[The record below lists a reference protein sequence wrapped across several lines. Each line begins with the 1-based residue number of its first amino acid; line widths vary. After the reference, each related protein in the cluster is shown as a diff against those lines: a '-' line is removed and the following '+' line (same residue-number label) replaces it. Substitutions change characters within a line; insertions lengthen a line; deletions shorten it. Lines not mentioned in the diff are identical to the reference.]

1 MIDKEYI
8 LTEQDM
14 IVTKTTT
21 NGVITYVNDDLLRIT
36 GYSEQ
41 ELIGANHNIF
51 RHPDMPAEA
60 FSDLWRTILN
70 ESTWRGVIKNKTK
83 DGGFY
88 WVHADVT
95 PLYEHNALVGFM
107 SVRVKPTSEEIQK
120 AESVYAQM
128 KIGSFTGE
136 LLYGEITENNVLG
149 DVRRWFDDIKISTKF
164 ASLIGLS
171 IVVVMLVSALDHSA
185 LDRLNDDQQ
194 KTLTQIQSYSHV
206 VNLEYEAHIK
216 SLEEKLAFYE
226 PQNSIEHKKNKSDSL
241 LNERFY
247 QVKTLSNQ
255 ALSDVQIKNMLIVV
269 LVLVILILLYQFII
283 RSIVNPLK
291 EAQEGL
297 QELSNGVY
305 RIPIQ
310 YRSKN
315 ELGKM
320 MEALRTTSVRLG
332 FDIANEKKI
341 SAEII
346 RVHEKN
352 LALNA
357 EINQLQRL
365 ESIARMTAGIAHNF
379 NNSLAA
385 IMGYNQLNFYT
396 AEDCQDET
404 IKQEIFHNAQQIQ
417 IATDRSVELVKQ
429 MMAYTNQNSARKYH
443 EMKSIVVVI
452 DEVLEMI
459 EASLTNEFQIQ
470 TDIESDIHFPFDAT
484 DLHLILTALMI
495 NARDAMQEQG
505 GVITVTLKKIISND
519 VVCSACLAAFAGECV
534 ELCVLDHGIGIDSH
548 VITHIFDPFFTLKP
562 TGEGMGLGLTTAS
575 GLVHESHGHII
586 VESKTTQPN
595 RGTIF
600 KLLFPIVNVALGE

>member
-1 MIDKEYI
+1 MIDKEYA
-8 LTEQDM
+8 LTEQDI
-14 IVTKTTT
+14 IVTKTNI

-41 ELIGANHNIF
+41 ELIGSNHNIF

-60 FSDLWRTILN
+60 FSDLWRTILS
-70 ESTWRGVIKNKTK
+70 ESTWRGVVKNKTK

-95 PLYEHNALVGFM
+95 PLYEHNAVVGFM

-120 AESVYAQM
+120 AEKAYEQM
-128 KIGSFTGE
+128 KAGTFTGM
-136 LLYGEITENNVLG
+136 LFYGDIIENTIEHHIK
-149 DVRRWFDDIKISTKF
+149 RRFDDVNISTKF

-171 IVVVMLVSALDHSA
+171 IFVVMLVAALDHSA
-185 LDRLNDDQQ
+185 LNRLNDNQQ
-194 KTLTQIQSYSHV
+194 KTLTQIQSYSHT

-216 SLEEKLAFYE
+216 SLEEKLASYE
-226 PQNSIEHKKNKSDSL
+226 PQNHVEYKKNKNDSL

-255 ALSDVQIKNMLIVV
+255 ALSDVQIRNMLIVV
-269 LVLVILILLYQFII
+269 FVLIVLILLYEFII
-283 RSIVNPLK
+283 RSVVNPLK
-291 EAQEGL
+291 ETQEGL
-297 QELSNGVY
+297 KELSNGVY

-310 YRSKN
+310 HRSKN

-341 SAEII
+341 SSEII

-379 NNSLAA
+379 NNSLGA
-385 IMGYNQLNFYT
+385 IIGYNQLNCYA
-396 AEDCQDET
+396 AEDCQDEMV
-404 IKQEIFHNAQQIQ
+404 KQEILQNTQQIQ
-417 IATDRSVELVKQ
+417 IASDRSVELVKQ
-429 MMAYTNQNSARKYH
+429 MMAYTNQNSARKFR

-459 EASLTNEFQIQ
+459 DTSLTNRFQIQ
-470 TDIESDIHFPFDAT
+470 TNIDSNLDFQFDAT

-495 NARDAMQEQG
+495 NARDAMQEKG
-505 GVITVTLKKIISND
+505 GVITVTLKKITFNE
-519 VVCSACLAAFAGECV
+519 VVCSSCLTVFEGECI
-534 ELCVLDHGIGIDSH
+534 ELCVSDQGIGIDNH

-575 GLVHESHGHII
+575 GLVHEANGHII
-586 VESKTTQPN
+586 VESKTTEPDS
-595 RGTIF
+595 GTIF
-600 KLLFPIVNVALGE
+600 RLLFPIVNAA